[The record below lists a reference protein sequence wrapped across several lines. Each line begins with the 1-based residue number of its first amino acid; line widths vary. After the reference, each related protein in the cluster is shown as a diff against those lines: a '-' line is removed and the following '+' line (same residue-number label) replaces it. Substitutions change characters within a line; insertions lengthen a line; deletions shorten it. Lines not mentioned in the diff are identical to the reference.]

1 MHYARFRDPAG
12 SVREGRY
19 DPETE
24 TVAFGDDEYAFDDP
38 TIDVLP
44 PVDPSKIVC
53 VGRNYADHAAEMD
66 NEVPDRP
73 LLFLKPPNALAGHG
87 DTVTVPAGKDRVD
100 WEAELAVV
108 IGESCKR
115 VDAADA
121 MDVVAGFT
129 CMNDVSNRDDQNR
142 EQNWVRGK
150 AFDNAAPL
158 GPVVATPDEVPAD
171 AAVELRVDGE
181 TKQSGDRSQLMFDVP
196 TLIEEITTYLTL
208 EAGDVIATGTPDGV
222 GPLSDGRHR
231 RRLRR
236 GRRYARTRRA
246 CTVACRPTLSSTP
259 LGCCRVPHRVS
270 GEPMRFQ
277 RSTTTIQA
285 RRS

>member
-44 PVDPSKIVC
+44 PADPSKIVC

-73 LLFLKPPNALAGHG
+73 LLFLKPPNTLAGHG

-108 IGESCKR
+108 IGEPCKH

-208 EAGDVIATGTPDGV
+208 KAGDVIATGTPDGV
-222 GPLSDGRHR
+222 GPLSDGD
-231 RRLRR
+231 
-236 GRRYARTRRA
+236 
-246 CTVACRPTLSSTP
+246 TVAVSVEGVGTLEHDV
-259 LGCCRVPHRVS
+259 RVP
-270 GEPMRFQ
+270 
-277 RSTTTIQA
+277 
-285 RRS
+285 

>member
-12 SVREGRY
+12 SVREGQY

-24 TVAFGDDEYAFDDP
+24 TVAFGGEEYAFDDP

-44 PVDPSKIVC
+44 PTEPSKIVC

-73 LLFLKPPNALAGHG
+73 LLFLKPPNTLAGHG

-108 IGESCKR
+108 IGESCKH

-129 CMNDVSNRDDQNR
+129 CMNDISNRDDQNR

-158 GPVVATPDEVPAD
+158 GPVIATPDEVPAD

-181 TKQSGDRSQLMFDVP
+181 KKQSGNRSQLMFDVP

-222 GPLSDGRHR
+222 GPLSDGD
-231 RRLRR
+231 
-236 GRRYARTRRA
+236 
-246 CTVACRPTLSSTP
+246 TVAVSVEGVGTLEHDVRIP
-259 LGCCRVPHRVS
+259 
-270 GEPMRFQ
+270 
-277 RSTTTIQA
+277 
-285 RRS
+285 